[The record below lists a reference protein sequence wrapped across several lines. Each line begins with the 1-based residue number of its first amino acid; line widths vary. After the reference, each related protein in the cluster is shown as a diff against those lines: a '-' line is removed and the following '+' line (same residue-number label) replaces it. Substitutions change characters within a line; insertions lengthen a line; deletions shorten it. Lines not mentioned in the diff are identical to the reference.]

1 MLWLT
6 RCESHSH
13 PWLSWWSYPIKA
25 YELRLEKIRFPRG
38 KLGHKLLIFSAR
50 RLMLGCPA
58 DRSGSHPQQHCGWY
72 QRGLTTSSLSLRSS
86 RCVQRGTLYV
96 EQQRICDNKRSEL
109 QVLICRQQNVLF
121 YTWSRQSE
129 EIHIIPGRTR
139 ELGSDTTN
147 RSKAARKRSDKTVGP
162 GTSENSCT
170 HCPRRTKI
178 LPPHWPEHLISC
190 TWQPPHTDHFC
201 PSVQSRFT
209 WGPLPA
215 KESGKCSFPFSGF

>member
-6 RCESHSH
+6 RFESHSH
-13 PWLSWWSYPIKA
+13 PWLSWWSYPIRA
-25 YELRLEKIRFPRG
+25 SELRLEKIGFPRG
-38 KLGHKLLIFSAR
+38 KLGHKRLISSAR

-58 DRSGSHPQQHCGWY
+58 DRNGSHPQ
-72 QRGLTTSSLSLRSS
+72 QRGLTTSSLSLRSP
-86 RCVQRGTLYV
+86 CYVQKGTLHV
-96 EQQRICDNKRSEL
+96 EQQRICDNKWSEL
-109 QVLICRQQNVLF
+109 RLLIGRQQNVLS

-129 EIHIIPGRTR
+129 EIPIIPRRAR

-147 RSKAARKRSDKTVGP
+147 RSKAARKRNDMTVGP
-162 GTSENSCT
+162 GTSENLST
-170 HCPRRTKI
+170 HCPRRTKV
-178 LPPHWPEHLISC
+178 LPPHWPEYLISC

-215 KESGKCSFPFSGF
+215 KESGKCSFPLSGF